1 MPVLL
6 AWLTVPWRQVG
17 WDEGYARRV
26 RLITGLVG
34 LVLLFSGVVCQ
45 WWAGNNIADL
55 PLATLCE
62 A

>member
-1 MPVLL
+1 MRDGLL
-6 AWLTVPWRQVG
+6 TACPWQVG

-26 RLITGLVG
+26 RLITGGVG

-45 WWAGNNIADL
+45 WWAGNNIADV
-55 PLATLCE
+55 PLSTLCE